1 MSKSNKDTEQEQ
13 ELEQEQ
19 PQEQPQ
25 ELEQPQ
31 EQEPVLDGSAVESK
45 SESDTYPKI
54 LSAPTR
60 EELSELIDNL
70 TAPEGASLIA
80 GCVAKDTVTGAF
92 IIQIDIL

>member
-1 MSKSNKDTEQEQ
+1 MSKNNNNTEQEQ
-13 ELEQEQ
+13 EQLQEQEQ

-25 ELEQPQ
+25 EQ
-31 EQEPVLDGSAVESK
+31 EQVPNGSAVES
-45 SESDTYPKI
+45 SGDTYPKI

-60 EELSELIDNL
+60 EELSELVDNL

-80 GCVAKDTVTGAF
+80 GCVARDTVTGAY

>member
-1 MSKSNKDTEQEQ
+1 MSKNNKDTEQEQ
-13 ELEQEQ
+13 ELEQDQ
-19 PQEQPQ
+19 PQEQTQ
-25 ELEQPQ
+25 EQPQ
-31 EQEPVLDGSAVESK
+31 DQEPEVPNGSAAESD

-60 EELSELIDNL
+60 EELASLIDNL

-80 GCVAKDTVTGAF
+80 GCVARDTVTGAY

>member
-1 MSKSNKDTEQEQ
+1 MSKNVKDTEQEQ

-25 ELEQPQ
+25 EQ
-31 EQEPVLDGSAVESK
+31 EQEQPTVLNGSAVESK
-45 SESDTYPKI
+45 SDTYPKI

-60 EELSELIDNL
+60 EELASLIDNL

-80 GCVAKDTVTGAF
+80 GCVARDTVTGAF

>member
-1 MSKSNKDTEQEQ
+1 MSKNNNNTEQEQ

-25 ELEQPQ
+25 E
-31 EQEPVLDGSAVESK
+31 QEPVLNGPAVESE
-45 SESDTYPKI
+45 SESTYPKI

-60 EELSELIDNL
+60 EELASLIDNL

-80 GCVAKDTVTGAF
+80 GCVARDTVTGAY